1 MECLFSF
8 SLNFRNFEVLIV
20 NAMRTLR
27 VSISD
32 NEYQMYGIKNDH
44 FSDIVRM
51 VNRNSARQKLAKS
64 LQIAKECGLS
74 EMTMDEISGE
84 VNAVR
89 KDAKARY

>member
-1 MECLFSF
+1 
-8 SLNFRNFEVLIV
+8 
-20 NAMRTLR
+20 MRTLR

-32 NEYQMYGIKNDH
+32 NEYEMYGIKNDH
-44 FSDIVRM
+44 LSFSDIVRM

-74 EMTMDEISGE
+74 EMTMDEISEE